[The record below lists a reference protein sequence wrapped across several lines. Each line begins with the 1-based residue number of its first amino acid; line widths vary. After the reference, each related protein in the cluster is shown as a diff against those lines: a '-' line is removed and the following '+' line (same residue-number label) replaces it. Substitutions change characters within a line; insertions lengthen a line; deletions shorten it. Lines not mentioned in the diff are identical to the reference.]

1 LGTSPIF
8 NASKI
13 KSIETGLNCRSFFAF
28 IHQQISCFERV
39 FGYTLRRIACPPI
52 SCHCAE
58 FVKTK
63 IRIALMQKA
72 LKRTRAPGAGRP
84 RKAEADKK
92 ASAFTTRIT
101 AETRRALEAS
111 ARKHRRSLSQ
121 EAEAG
126 LRDYLKKPAGEAHN
140 RAIAAIIFGLAERIE
155 QQTGKSWQT
164 DVFTSMALRYAV
176 DAVLVHV
183 APGTEENPAIPPA
196 VEKHAA
202 KMGEFADRYRR
213 PAGLGHMRAY
223 SLIDEIESRPRAG
236 EKTDEWT
243 TPIFMNASQEMIDLL
258 AKDLDLE

>member
-1 LGTSPIF
+1 MHRIPWFGPWLGARHPALVSP
-8 NASKI
+8 
-13 KSIETGLNCRSFFAF
+13 TGGQSQPAAGFSFG
-28 IHQQISCFERV
+28 HVSNLQC
-39 FGYTLRRIACPPI
+39 
-52 SCHCAE
+52 
-58 FVKTK
+58 
-63 IRIALMQKA
+63 
-72 LKRTRAPGAGRP
+72 
-84 RKAEADKK
+84 
-92 ASAFTTRIT
+92 
-101 AETRRALEAS
+101 
-111 ARKHRRSLSQ
+111 
-121 EAEAG
+121 
-126 LRDYLKKPAGEAHN
+126 
-140 RAIAAIIFGLAERIE
+140 E
-155 QQTGKSWQT
+155 QNQVQKSWQT